1 MIGIIGAMESE
12 IHTLISALQNPVSE
26 TITGITYHRGVL
38 AGQEVVIAR
47 AGIGKVNAAL
57 SAQTMILRYTPT
69 LILNTG
75 VAGAVADGLTVM
87 DAVIADAYVE
97 HDMDTTP
104 VGDPAGLVSVGGKNR
119 IEMPTDSEAARL
131 LCEASEGAGLRTFR
145 GVVATGDQFIATS
158 AQRTRIRTLF
168 SAVAAEMEGGA
179 IAHACLAA
187 GVPFASLRVLSD
199 NADGDAGVDYPTFVT
214 HAAAKSAEVV
224 ISFVSQ
230 HKNQL

>member
-12 IHTLISALQNPVSE
+12 IQTLVSALKRPVSE
-26 TITGITYHRGVL
+26 TITGITYVRGIL
-38 AGQEVVIAR
+38 DGQEVVIVR

-57 SAQTMILRYTPT
+57 SAQTLILRYSPA
-69 LILNTG
+69 LIINTG

-87 DAVIADAYVE
+87 DAVVADAYVE

-104 VGDPAGLVSVGGKNR
+104 VGDPAGLVNVGGTNL
-119 IEMPTDSEAARL
+119 IEMRSDHKARVALRAA
-131 LCEASEGAGLRTFR
+131 CHAEGLRTFG
-145 GVVATGDQFIATS
+145 GVVATGDQFIAS
-158 AQRTRIRTLF
+158 KEQKDRIRTLF

-199 NADGDAGVDYPTFVT
+199 NADGDAGVDYPTFVAQ
-214 HAAAKSAEVV
+214 AAAKSAAVV
-224 ISFVSQ
+224 RTFLR
-230 HKNQL
+230 NL

>member
-12 IHTLISALQNPVSE
+12 INTLVSSLE
-26 TITGITYHRGVL
+26 NASSEVITGITYHRGTL
-38 AGQEVVIAR
+38 SGEEVVISR

-57 SAQTMILRYTPT
+57 SAQTMILRYAPT

-75 VAGAVADGLTVM
+75 VAGAVASPLTVM
-87 DAVIADAYVE
+87 DAVVADAYVE

-104 VGDPAGLVSVGGKNR
+104 VGDPAGLVNVGSENM
-119 IEMPTDSEAARL
+119 IEMPTDQAACACLRDA
-131 LCEASEGAGLRTFR
+131 CEREGLRTFR
-145 GVVATGDQFIATS
+145 GTVATGDQFIATA
-158 AQRTRIRTLF
+158 AQRDRIRTLF

-199 NADGDAGVDYPTFVT
+199 NADGDAGVDYPTFV
-214 HAAAKSAEVV
+214 KSAAVKSAAVV
-224 ISFVSQ
+224 ISFLAAWG
-230 HKNQL
+230 K